1 MLLASSSQLYFP
13 DTSALIAAWE
23 ERYPQDLFPSV
34 WWFMDGLGDRLAVC
48 EEVRT
53 EVIRR
58 APDLMDWLGKSS
70 IDSSLSLA
78 TLGENGSQEVQR
90 HLRRISDGWPHWR
103 PVRSGNGAD
112 PWVIAYARALDGV
125 VVSEERPR
133 VDRRGSVK
141 IPEVCDE
148 LVLQRQFKEGCTRMP
163 GGQLDVSR
171 ESG

>member
-1 MLLASSSQLYFP
+1 MLLASSGQLYFL

-34 WWFMDGLGDRLAVC
+34 WRFMNGLGDRLAVC

-53 EVIRR
+53 EVNRR
-58 APDLMDWLGKSS
+58 ALGLMDWLGKSS
-70 IDSSLSLA
+70 IDSSLSLT
-78 TLGENGSQEVQR
+78 TLGENGAQEVQR

-112 PWVIAYARALDGV
+112 PWVIAYARALGGV

-148 LVLQRQFKEGCTRMP
+148 LGARHMNLLGLFRAEGF
-163 GGQLDVSR
+163 GGS
-171 ESG
+171 